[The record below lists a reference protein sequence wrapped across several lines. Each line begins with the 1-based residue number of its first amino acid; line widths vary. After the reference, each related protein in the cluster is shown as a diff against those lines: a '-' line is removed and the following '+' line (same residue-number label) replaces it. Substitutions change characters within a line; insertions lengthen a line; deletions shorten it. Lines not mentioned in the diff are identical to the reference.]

1 MTLQWTFVA
10 TFLYV
15 EIGVIVILLLPFISP
30 FRWQKIFRSRMVASF
45 STYSHIYFNVLIAIL
60 FLLFLDAIREVRK
73 YDGPTQTVDL
83 KHNPDSENLA
93 HMKLFRAQRNIYIS
107 GFALFLW
114 FVIRRLM
121 SLISQ
126 HAQLQAECEASQKQ
140 AKSTLDA
147 ARKLMEEKDNTSN
160 KRKEEEEEK
169 QTGVEDVTLEK
180 KVVIELDDLKNELK
194 EKDEKLAKT
203 LKDLQAVKSQAEGT
217 NIEYDRL
224 LKEHAALQKKLEA
237 YEQDGDKKT
246 N

>member
-10 TFLYV
+10 TFLYI
-15 EIGVIVILLLPFISP
+15 EIGVIIVLLLPFISP
-30 FRWQKIFRSRMVASF
+30 YRWQKIFRSRIVASF
-45 STYSHIYFNVLIAIL
+45 STYSHIYFNVLIGIL
-60 FLLFLDAIREVRK
+60 CLLFLDACREVRK
-73 YDGPTQTVDL
+73 YDAPTQTVDL

-114 FVIRRLM
+114 FVIRRLIT
-121 SLISQ
+121 LISQ

-147 ARKLMEEKDNTSN
+147 AKKLMEEKDNTSN
-160 KRKEEEEEK
+160 KKKEEEEK
-169 QTGVEDVTLEK
+169 QTGIEDVGLEK
-180 KVVIELDDLKNELK
+180 KVAIELEDLKNELK
-194 EKDEKLAKT
+194 EKDEKLART

-224 LKEHAALQKKLEA
+224 LKEHTVLQKRLEA